1 MMDSIKWIGG
11 YLKKYK
17 FKYIFALMLVLSSS
31 LINMV
36 NPFIYGQILD
46 KVFIGKELNLLF
58 SLVSIVVCVVLFK
71 AVITYNFQMILE
83 KISQKVLYE
92 IREDLYKKLLS
103 LDSGFYN
110 KTKTGDIMAR
120 MTGDTDAIRH
130 FIAWVVYN
138 IISCITLVAFAL
150 IAMSSVN
157 IKLTLFI
164 VTIPPIIAYLA
175 IKLGKEIG
183 PTFQANR
190 ESYSR
195 LNSVVQE
202 NISGNRVVRAFG
214 REDFEIEKF
223 SKASMNY
230 KAKTFKI
237 TEVAAKYL
245 PNLEFAAKLL
255 DIMTIL
261 VGGILVINKSM
272 TFGDLFV
279 FNGLL
284 WALNGPMRL
293 SGYLINDT
301 QRFIASSEKI
311 IELLNTES
319 AIKNPTENDKEK
331 KIEKIE
337 GNIRFENVSLD
348 LDGRRVVNNVSFEIK
363 NGQTIGLVGHTGSGK
378 SLIINLLRRFH
389 DPTEGNIYIDDI
401 NIKDINLEFLR
412 ENVATAMQDIFLFSD
427 TVKDNISFGK
437 PKAELLEIE
446 KSAKMAQAHE
456 FINMLDDGYET
467 IIGERGVGLSG
478 GQKQRL
484 SLARAM
490 LKDVPIFVLDDVTSA
505 VDMETEKKIQEEL
518 QNIKATKTT
527 FIIAH
532 RLSSLKHADLILV
545 LNEGEIVERGSH
557 EELLKKDGYYAKVF
571 KTQYGNFINEK
582 EVV

>member
-1 MMDSIKWIGG
+1 MESIKWIGS

-17 FKYIFALMLVLSSS
+17 FKYFFALILVLGNS
-31 LINMV
+31 IVNMI
-36 NPFIYGQILD
+36 NPFIYGKILD
-46 KVFIGKELNLLF
+46 RVFIGKELSLLF
-58 SLVSIVVCVVLFK
+58 PLVSIVICVIIYK
-71 AVITYNFQMILE
+71 AFVNYNFQMIFE
-83 KISQKVLYE
+83 RISQKVLYE
-92 IREDLYKKLLS
+92 IREDLYKKLLN

-138 IISCITLVAFAL
+138 IISCTTLVVFAL
-150 IAMSSVN
+150 ISMAYVN

-164 VTIPPIIAYLA
+164 VTIPPIIAYLT

-183 PTFQANR
+183 PTFQGNR

-223 SKASMNY
+223 TKASQNY
-230 KAKTFKI
+230 KEKTFKI
-237 TEVAAKYL
+237 TVVAAKYL
-245 PNLEFAAKLL
+245 PTLEFVAKLL

-279 FNGLL
+279 FNSLL

-319 AIKNPTENDKEK
+319 SIKNSEENNKGEKVDKLK
-331 KIEKIE
+331 
-337 GNIRFENVSLD
+337 GNIKFENVSLD
-348 LDGRRVVNNVSFEIK
+348 LDGRRVVNNVSFEVE

-378 SLIINLLRRFH
+378 SLIINLLRRFY
-389 DPTEGNIYIDDI
+389 DPTEGNIYIDGI

-427 TVKDNISFGK
+427 TVRDNISFGK
-437 PKAELLEIE
+437 PNAELLEVE

-456 FINMLDDGYET
+456 FISMLDDGYET

-518 QNIKATKTT
+518 QDIKSTKTT
-527 FIIAH
+527 LIIAH

-557 EELLKKDGYYAKVF
+557 EELLEEGGYYARIY
-571 KTQYGNFINEK
+571 KTQYGNFINER

>member
-1 MMDSIKWIGG
+1 MESIKWIGG

-17 FKYIFALMLVLSSS
+17 VKYIFALMLVLSSS

-58 SLVSIVVCVVLFK
+58 PLVSIVVCVVLVK
-71 AVITYNFQMILE
+71 AVITYSFQMILE
-83 KISQKVLYE
+83 RISQKVLYE

-130 FIAWVVYN
+130 FVAWVVYN
-138 IISCITLVAFAL
+138 IISCITLVVFAL
-150 IAMSSVN
+150 ISMSSVN

-183 PTFQANR
+183 PTFQENR

-223 SKASMNY
+223 SKASLNY

-319 AIKNPTENDKEK
+319 AIKNPKENDQEK
-331 KIEKIE
+331 KIEKIK

-348 LDGRRVVNNVSFEIK
+348 LDGRRVVNNVSFEVK

-378 SLIINLLRRFH
+378 SLIINLLRRFY
-389 DPTEGNIYIDDI
+389 DPTEGNIYIDEI

-437 PKAELLEIE
+437 PNAELLEVE

-456 FINMLDDGYET
+456 FISMLDDGYET

-545 LNEGEIVERGSH
+545 LNEGEIVEKGSH
-557 EELLKKDGYYAKVF
+557 EELLKEDGYYAKVF
-571 KTQYGNFINEK
+571 KTQYGNLSNEK